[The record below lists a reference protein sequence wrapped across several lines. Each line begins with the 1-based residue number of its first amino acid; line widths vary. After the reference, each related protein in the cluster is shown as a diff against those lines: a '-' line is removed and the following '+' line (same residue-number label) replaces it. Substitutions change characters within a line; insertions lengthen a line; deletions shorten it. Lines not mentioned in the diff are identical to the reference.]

1 MNLQQMMMQAQKI
14 KREMDKAHA
23 ELAKQPFTISKNGAV
38 TVTILGDYTVTN
50 VSIDPEMLEKENQGM
65 LQELLTLALNE
76 GLAQITKAKD
86 AINDRMQG

>member
-23 ELAKQPFTISKNGAV
+23 ELAKQTFTVSKNGAV
-38 TVTILGDYTVTN
+38 TVTLRGDYTV
-50 VSIDPEMLEKENQGM
+50 VDVKIDEDMLEKDNHEM

-76 GLAQITKAKD
+76 GLQQISKANE
-86 AINDRMQG
+86 AINERMQG